1 MEKEEHWCITKA
13 GLSLLWPFLSWSVSF
28 MALSRDFGQSSA
40 PAASVSLEEVF
51 SHAR

>member
-1 MEKEEHWCITKA
+1 MGIKEVRSGKGRTPVHHE
-13 GLSLLWPFLSWSVSF
+13 GWSVSF